1 MNNAKPV
8 VSIQHVPFFLVF
20 LLAISPLS
28 TLCEGEITQG
38 FDFLQHLQG
47 CHKGQTVA
55 GLHEVKTYL
64 KKFGYGTAQD
74 DLSEHA
80 RDDDFDEVLESQIR
94 TYQLNYHLDPT
105 GTLDAQTVRQM
116 MTPRCGCKDTIRGAI
131 PARSWNGKHSTDGG
145 QRSRIDLNVSDFT
158 FFPGAPRWSKT
169 ELTYGYSSSASDIDA
184 GTFTDVVES
193 ALAKWAAVSGF
204 SFEEASSTDSDVVLG
219 VHRYEH
225 GDGAPFD
232 GKGGVLAH
240 AFAPSIGWCHFD
252 ADENWST
259 NPGPREFDLET
270 ATIHEMGHVLGL
282 GHSYEPNA
290 IMYPYIPPGTEKRDL
305 HENDIQGIQALY
317 SLST

>member
-1 MNNAKPV
+1 MSNAKPV
-8 VSIQHVPFFLVF
+8 ASVKPIPFFLLF

-28 TLCEGEITQG
+28 TLCEGKITQG
-38 FDFLQHLQG
+38 FNFLQHLQG
-47 CHKGQTVA
+47 CNKGQTVA
-55 GLHEVKTYL
+55 GLHELKKYL
-64 KKFGYGTAQD
+64 KKFG
-74 DLSEHA
+74 
-80 RDDDFDEVLESQIR
+80 
-94 TYQLNYHLDPT
+94 TYQLTYHLDPT

-116 MTPRCGCKDTIRGAI
+116 MMPRCGCKDTIRGTI
-131 PARSWNGKHSTDGG
+131 PTRSRNGKHGYDGG
-145 QRSRIDLNVSDFT
+145 QRNRIDLNVSDYS
-158 FFPGAPRWSKT
+158 FFPGSPKWSKT
-169 ELTYGYSSSASDIDA
+169 ELTYGFSSSASDIDT
-184 GTFTDVVES
+184 GTLKSVAES

-204 SFEEASSTDSDVVLG
+204 SFAEASSTNSDVVFG

-290 IMYPYIPPGTEKRDL
+290 IMYPSIPPGTEKRDL
-305 HENDIQGIQALY
+305 HENDVQGIQALY